1 MVIIECFNP
10 IHYIDRSIYVNGGV
24 FEMRNYVE
32 AELEIIAFDA
42 EDVIT
47 TSCPGEDDNI

>member
-1 MVIIECFNP
+1 MAK
-10 IHYIDRSIYVNGGV
+10 
-24 FEMRNYVE
+24 YVE

-47 TSCPGEDDNI
+47 TSCAGEDDVM

>member
-1 MVIIECFNP
+1 MAK
-10 IHYIDRSIYVNGGV
+10 
-24 FEMRNYVE
+24 YVE

-47 TSCPGEDDNI
+47 TSCTGQDDNI

>member
-1 MVIIECFNP
+1 MAK
-10 IHYIDRSIYVNGGV
+10 
-24 FEMRNYVE
+24 YVE

-47 TSCPGEDDNI
+47 TSCVGVDEPD

>member
-1 MVIIECFNP
+1 MAEDF
-10 IHYIDRSIYVNGGV
+10 
-24 FEMRNYVE
+24 E

-47 TSCPGEDDNI
+47 TSCTSVDEPD

>member
-1 MVIIECFNP
+1 MAK
-10 IHYIDRSIYVNGGV
+10 
-24 FEMRNYVE
+24 YVE

-47 TSCPGEDDNI
+47 TSCTPDAPTCTGNWL

>member
-1 MVIIECFNP
+1 MAK
-10 IHYIDRSIYVNGGV
+10 
-24 FEMRNYVE
+24 YVE

-47 TSCPGEDDNI
+47 TSCTGDAEPA